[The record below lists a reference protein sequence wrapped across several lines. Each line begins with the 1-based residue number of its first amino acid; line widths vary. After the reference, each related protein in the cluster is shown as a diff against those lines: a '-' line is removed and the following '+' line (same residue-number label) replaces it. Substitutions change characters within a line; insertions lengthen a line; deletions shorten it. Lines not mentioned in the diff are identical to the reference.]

1 MRIQLNF
8 IRILQVLCLFLLLV
22 VACGHWP
29 AQSAYA
35 TPPSGD
41 FQETFNLPQDPEAL
55 LKDIL
60 SRKEFKDAATR
71 SLLDRLIAYLN
82 YLWRKALSWIL
93 DRWPSLGPIS
103 LGNESIW
110 AAVGILLIT
119 ALLAV
124 IITRLARFFALV
136 SRRGGDRA
144 SESRVQEI
152 ELGNLGEMQ
161 ARALRA
167 AQAGDYR
174 KAVIL
179 LFRFV
184 LLRLD
189 ELGHIKWRPWKTN
202 REILRSVHENTTTRE
217 PLSEMIS
224 IFNGI
229 YYGDKP
235 CENPEF
241 QRFLSLAQLV
251 TGGSRL

>member
-41 FQETFNLPQDPEAL
+41 FQEAFNLPQDPEAL

-60 SRKEFKDAATR
+60 SRKEFTDAATR

-110 AAVGILLIT
+110 SAVGILLIT
-119 ALLAV
+119 AILAV
-124 IITRLARFFALV
+124 IITRLARFFALGFQK
-136 SRRGGDRA
+136 RRGAGVRIYGSRNRTRKFRGDAGTSRSIGA
-144 SESRVQEI
+144 SGGGISES
-152 ELGNLGEMQ
+152 L
-161 ARALRA
+161 
-167 AQAGDYR
+167 
-174 KAVIL
+174 IL

-189 ELGHIKWRPWKTN
+189 ELGHIKWRPCKTN
-202 REILRSVHENTTTRE
+202 REILRSVHEDTTD
-217 PLSEMIS
+217 S
-224 IFNGI
+224 
-229 YYGDKP
+229 
-235 CENPEF
+235 
-241 QRFLSLAQLV
+241 
-251 TGGSRL
+251 